1 MLRLARPSACSCA
14 STSRAKPCRH
24 SILTVRQYSQ
34 PPSSPSRPA
43 RTVRQLDYTAPLFST
58 NPKVKWFDPR
68 ITGWTGWMRNAPP
81 RPPTP
86 SPPPP
91 SNPVSSS
98 PQTKD
103 PADELLERLTTYFSA
118 RGLGSPVSQPEQF
131 DEVLRLA
138 EQSNLPLVRAMV
150 LSDRA
155 RAARKRDAE
164 AEAEVEQENEPAR
177 VAEADEAEFS
187 PSLAHADDLPVVTEV
202 EEPKATRRRRTSSA
216 GPAVDSA
223 AGRAATTAEADFDKS
238 VESLQEFVASGAVSQ
253 EGASEVTDDA
263 ESGAI
268 AVVQKAW
275 DAFVAGANF
284 DDHPDHLRLA
294 TAFVHRLVA
303 PTTSAPSPSSAE
315 LAIALRVVDSLLQ
328 VFPDDIVAPQ
338 PTTVEG
344 VSAETLLQT
353 VLLRTVVNIA
363 MSEDYVDLAIL
374 SLHSIDALRA
384 AHPPHTSSPESG
396 ADLDNTR
403 TLIRILLR
411 RMHDERH
418 LGYLPTLRDQAWSPS
433 SSIQQAAS
441 LFRLLHRWTAVN
453 LSDFDK
459 PVLTPAT
466 ADLLSSFAT
475 EAGKR
480 RRWDLLADT
489 WQAWSPRGW
498 TLLRYHYPLAQWL
511 AGDAPFS
518 SYEATNRSYDGP
530 ARSVRLQLFSR
541 FVAATDEQLKLG
553 QVGRDWTNEERSR
566 WVELLCGSRGATAST
581 RSVARRV
588 VLEWQKRYPL
598 GTPSP
603 FLLRAS
609 ALLSLVRTSLPPYG
623 KNRNFARTAIGHHF
637 TCLANS
643 RSPYAS
649 PTGQIEHFDL
659 TTLAQ
664 AWTLV
669 GDHDSVAQ
677 VYRRVLDQR
686 VLPDT
691 KDVEVIFE
699 GAPLRSLD
707 GALEQV
713 LQAARMGLRLSYE
726 VFEALLK
733 SSLAELVAR
742 DHERRKTEPRSKH
755 RRWEDSPLVEQVED
769 QVSKICEVAETV
781 GLRETQ
787 VRQLVKYGDNFL
799 LSQRTTLP
807 LMPHNETVRRPSLA
821 PTAAP
826 SHRETDPRSVLRLLR
841 KARAV
846 NDWHAAHLVFLTA
859 SKTSLV
865 SGSGSFA
872 LYSDEVLRLTIKTLL
887 AAEARGTTE
896 ETMQSIKSALMQ
908 VVDRA
913 VAPVLRAEADR
924 RAHVASSSSTTT
936 VLPPPRARTS
946 LITQPQTLDTVLRA
960 LLKLD
965 QVDAIDGLMRVMHT
979 QAELT
984 GLERVEPGEAVVRK
998 VVRWAEEREGVEE
1011 VRGRKGWVGER
1022 ARERAS
1028 KREEKVV
1035 VEKQEGKDEQ

>member
-1 MLRLARPSACSCA
+1 MRNTSPRPS
-14 STSRAKPCRH
+14 
-24 SILTVRQYSQ
+24 
-34 PPSSPSRPA
+34 SS
-43 RTVRQLDYTAPLFST
+43 
-58 NPKVKWFDPR
+58 
-68 ITGWTGWMRNAPP
+68 
-81 RPPTP
+81 

-91 SNPVSSS
+91 SPPASPTPPV
-98 PQTKD
+98 KD
-103 PADELLERLTTYFSA
+103 PADELLERLSTYFSA
-118 RGLGSPVSQPEQF
+118 RGSGSPASQPEQF
-131 DEVLRLA
+131 DEMLKLA
-138 EQSNLPLVRAMV
+138 ERSNLPLVRAMV

-155 RAARKRDAE
+155 RAARATE
-164 AEAEVEQENEPAR
+164 VEAEVEQEQETEAATAAKPY
-177 VAEADEAEFS
+177 EADSS
-187 PSLAHADDLPVVTEV
+187 PSFAHADDLTVNLEL
-202 EEPKATRRRRTSSA
+202 EEPKVTRRRRVNGS
-216 GPAVDSA
+216 GPAATDA
-223 AGRAATTAEADFDKS
+223 GGRAATKPEADFSNS
-238 VESLQEFVASGAVSQ
+238 VELLKEFVATGAVPQ
-253 EGASEVTDDA
+253 HGEPLVAGEA
-263 ESGAI
+263 EANGSAI
-268 AVVQKAW
+268 VQQAW
-275 DAFVAGANF
+275 DAFVACANF
-284 DDHPDHLRLA
+284 DEHPDHLRLA
-294 TAFVHRLVA
+294 ATFLHRLVA
-303 PTTSAPSPSSAE
+303 PTASAASSSSAE

-338 PTTVEG
+338 PANADG

-363 MSEDYVDLAIL
+363 MSEDYVDLAVL

-384 AHPPHTSSPESG
+384 AHPSLASSPESA
-396 ADLDNTR
+396 ADLDDTR
-403 TLIRILLR
+403 TLARILLR

-418 LGYLPTLRDQAWSPS
+418 LGYLPTLRDEAWSPS

-453 LSDFDK
+453 LSDLDK

-466 ADLLSSFAT
+466 IELLSSFAT
-475 EAGKR
+475 EAGKL
-480 RRWDLLADT
+480 RRWDLLSDT
-489 WQAWSPRGW
+489 WQAWSLRGW
-498 TLLRYHYPLAQWL
+498 KLLRYHYPLAQWL

-588 VLEWQKRYPL
+588 VLDWQKRYPL

-699 GAPLRSLD
+699 GAPLRSLE

-742 DHERRKTEPRSKH
+742 DHERRKKDPRAKH
-755 RRWEDSPLVEQVED
+755 KRWEDSPLVEQVED

-781 GLRETQ
+781 GLRDTQ
-787 VRQLVKYGDNFL
+787 VRRLVKYGDDFL

-846 NDWHAAHLVFLTA
+846 KDWHAAHLVFLTA
-859 SKTSLV
+859 SETSLV

-872 LYSDEVLRLTIKTLL
+872 LYSDEVLKLTVKTLL
-887 AAEARGTTE
+887 AALARGTSE
-896 ETMQSIKSALMQ
+896 ETMQSIRSALMQ

-924 RAHVASSSSTTT
+924 RAHLASSPSSSG

-946 LITQPQTLDTVLRA
+946 LITHPSTLDTVLRA

-965 QVDAIDGLMRVMHT
+965 QIDAVDSLMRVMRA

-984 GLERVEPGEAVVRK
+984 GLERVEPGEGVVRR
-998 VVRWAEEREGVEE
+998 VVRWAEKREGAEE
-1011 VRGRKGWVGER
+1011 VRERSGWVGEK
-1022 ARERAS
+1022 ARELAAKKGEKAEREKA
-1028 KREEKVV
+1028 EEKA
-1035 VEKQEGKDEQ
+1035 EQ

>member
-1 MLRLARPSACSCA
+1 
-14 STSRAKPCRH
+14 
-24 SILTVRQYSQ
+24 
-34 PPSSPSRPA
+34 
-43 RTVRQLDYTAPLFST
+43 
-58 NPKVKWFDPR
+58 
-68 ITGWTGWMRNAPP
+68 MRNASP
-81 RPPTP
+81 RPPSP
-86 SPPPP
+86 SPPPASP
-91 SNPVSSS
+91 SAS
-98 PQTKD
+98 PSLPAKD
-103 PADELLERLTTYFSA
+103 PADELLERLSTYFSA
-118 RGLGSPVSQPEQF
+118 RGSGSPASQPEQF
-131 DEVLRLA
+131 DEMLRLA

-155 RAARKRDAE
+155 RAARDTDT
-164 AEAEVEQENEPAR
+164 EAEVEQETTGEAN
-177 VAEADEAEFS
+177 EADFS
-187 PSLAHADDLPVVTEV
+187 PSFAHADDLAVELEL
-202 EEPKATRRRRTSSA
+202 EEPKAARRRRVNGS
-216 GPAVDSA
+216 GPAATD
-223 AGRAATTAEADFDKS
+223 AGSRAATTPEGDFDKS
-238 VESLQEFVASGAVSQ
+238 VELLKEFVATGAVSQ
-253 EGASEVTDDA
+253 DGELGATEDT
-263 ESGAI
+263 ESNGSA
-268 AVVQKAW
+268 AVQKAW
-275 DAFVAGANF
+275 DAFVAGTNF

-294 TAFVHRLVA
+294 TAFLHRLVA
-303 PTTSAPSPSSAE
+303 PTSSALSPSSAE

-328 VFPDDIVAPQ
+328 VLPDDIVAPQ
-338 PTTVEG
+338 PNNADG
-344 VSAETLLQT
+344 VSAGTLLQT

-363 MSEDYVDLAIL
+363 MSEDYIDLAVL
-374 SLHSIDALRA
+374 SLHSIDTLRA
-384 AHPPHTSSPESG
+384 AHPSLASSHESA

-411 RMHDERH
+411 RLHDERH
-418 LGYLPTLRDQAWSPS
+418 LGYLPTLRDEAWSPS

-441 LFRLLHRWTAVN
+441 LLRLLHRWTAVN
-453 LSDFDK
+453 LSNFDK

-466 ADLLSSFAT
+466 AELLSSFAT
-475 EAGKR
+475 EAGKL
-480 RRWDLLADT
+480 RRWDLVADA

-498 TLLRYHYPLAQWL
+498 KLLRYHYPLAQWL
-511 AGDAPFS
+511 AGDAPFG

-566 WVELLCGSRGATAST
+566 WVELLCGSRGAMAST

-588 VLEWQKRYPL
+588 VLDWQKRYPL

-699 GAPLRSLD
+699 GAPLRSLE

-742 DHERRKTEPRSKH
+742 DHERRKAEPRSKY
-755 RRWEDSPLVEQVED
+755 RRWEDSPLVEQVEN

-781 GLRETQ
+781 GLRETP
-787 VRQLVKYGDNFL
+787 VRRLVKYGDDFL

-807 LMPHNETVRRPSLA
+807 LMPHNETVRRPSHA

-859 SKTSLV
+859 SETSLV

-872 LYSDEVLRLTIKTLL
+872 LYSDEVLSLTIKTLL
-887 AAEARGTTE
+887 AAQARGTSE
-896 ETMQSIKSALMQ
+896 ETMQSIRSALMQ

-924 RAHVASSSSTTT
+924 RAHVASSSSG

-946 LITQPQTLDTVLRA
+946 LITQSRTLDTVLRA

-965 QVDAIDGLMRVMHT
+965 QIDAFDSLMRVMHT

-984 GLERVEPGEAVVRK
+984 GLERVEPGEGMVRR
-998 VVRWAEEREGVEE
+998 VVRWAEAREGEGE
-1011 VRGRKGWVGER
+1011 VRERSGWVGER
-1022 ARERAS
+1022 ARELAAQ
-1028 KREEKVV
+1028 KEEKVASK
-1035 VEKQEGKDEQ
+1035 EQEGKDEQ